1 MTALCGPSGSG
12 KSSVIA
18 LIERFYDPTAGALTV
33 DGEKLTALDPAWWRK
48 QVALVAQEPVLFAAS
63 VKENIAYGVAAAT
76 DDAVRAAATT
86 ANAHA
91 FISAF
96 PEGYDTLVGE
106 RGVQLSGGQ
115 KQRIAI
121 ARAILA
127 DPKLLLLDEA
137 TSALDAESEA
147 QVQKALD
154 ALIWRGDHTV
164 VLVAHRLSTVVNA
177 HKIVVIE
184 GGKAVEQGTHDA
196 LLAAKGKYAALVA
209 HQLQKQRE
217 QLEGTG

>member
-1 MTALCGPSGSG
+1 MIGGPVTCSRISLPASPTAL
-12 KSSVIA
+12 
-18 LIERFYDPTAGALTV
+18 
-33 DGEKLTALDPAWWRK
+33 
-48 QVALVAQEPVLFAAS
+48 
-63 VKENIAYGVAAAT
+63 
-76 DDAVRAAATT
+76 
-86 ANAHA
+86 
-91 FISAF
+91 
-96 PEGYDTLVGE
+96 
-106 RGVQLSGGQ
+106 
-115 KQRIAI
+115 
-121 ARAILA
+121 
-127 DPKLLLLDEA
+127 
-137 TSALDAESEA
+137 

-196 LLAAKGKYAALVA
+196 LLSAKGKYAALVA

>member
-1 MTALCGPSGSG
+1 MNALGASRRVFDLLDTTPTIPCAGGAVPASLRGEVRLEDVSFHYPSRPDVTVLSGVTLHIRPGTVTALCGPSGSG

-91 FISAF
+91 FI
-96 PEGYDTLVGE
+96 
-106 RGVQLSGGQ
+106 LS
-115 KQRIAI
+115 
-121 ARAILA
+121 
-127 DPKLLLLDEA
+127 
-137 TSALDAESEA
+137 
-147 QVQKALD
+147 
-154 ALIWRGDHTV
+154 LIH
-164 VLVAHRLSTVVNA
+164 
-177 HKIVVIE
+177 I
-184 GGKAVEQGTHDA
+184 
-196 LLAAKGKYAALVA
+196 
-209 HQLQKQRE
+209 
-217 QLEGTG
+217 